1 MSSPQRILRQW
12 KIDTHLPVAYDIVE
26 TPRLLDPDNP
36 ELSTTPDGTTS
47 QRARLVVLDDAVERI
62 YGEEVRRYFDKRG
75 VECRVLV
82 MPGNEQSKTL
92 DNALLV
98 ATALNEL
105 GASRRADPPIAIGGG
120 VLLDVVGLAAALY
133 RRGIPY
139 IRVPTT
145 LLAVV
150 DVSVAAK
157 TGVNY
162 EGFRNRLGTYSPP
175 PRTLID
181 TSFIA
186 SLPERHVTNGLGEIL
201 KMAVI
206 KDAAL
211 FELLEMHAAELVAA
225 RFQRVSCADEVI
237 SRSIHGMA
245 EELEGNLWEKNLRRA
260 VDYGH
265 SFSPLIEMKAL
276 PELLHGEAV
285 ALDCIF
291 SAVLALHR
299 GYITDDDVVRIVET
313 ARRSKLPT
321 FHRLF
326 GDVDLLQA
334 ALADTVKH
342 RNGSQNLP
350 LLDGIGATRFVDDVT
365 PTEISKAAEAMES
378 LSEDA
383 QVAG

>member
-1 MSSPQRILRQW
+1 
-12 KIDTHLPVAYDIVE
+12 
-26 TPRLLDPDNP
+26 
-36 ELSTTPDGTTS
+36 
-47 QRARLVVLDDAVERI
+47 
-62 YGEEVRRYFDKRG
+62 
-75 VECRVLV
+75 
-82 MPGNEQSKTL
+82 
-92 DNALLV
+92 
-98 ATALNEL
+98 
-105 GASRRADPPIAIGGG
+105 
-120 VLLDVVGLAAALY
+120 
-133 RRGIPY
+133 
-139 IRVPTT
+139 
-145 LLAVV
+145 
-150 DVSVAAK
+150 
-157 TGVNY
+157 
-162 EGFRNRLGTYSPP
+162 
-175 PRTLID
+175 
-181 TSFIA
+181 
-186 SLPERHVTNGLGEIL
+186 
-201 KMAVI
+201 
-206 KDAAL
+206 
-211 FELLEMHAAELVAA
+211 
-225 RFQRVSCADEVI
+225 
-237 SRSIHGMA
+237 
-245 EELEGNLWEKNLRRA
+245 
-260 VDYGH
+260 
-265 SFSPLIEMKAL
+265 MKAL